1 MQDRIDN
8 APLAA
13 AAERAVERGY
23 TSWTE
28 LANELGYV
36 RKQRRG
42 GAYPSGQSLG
52 VHGDSTRL
60 RRKLGLIANHSGVN
74 SNGGKAYSVVKTI
87 DYELAVQLTGL
98 LHLDP
103 VDVGV

>member
-1 MQDRIDN
+1 MKDRIDN

-13 AAERAVERGY
+13 AAERAVEQGY
-23 TSWTE
+23 TSWCQ

-36 RKQRRG
+36 RKQRHG
-42 GAYPSGQSLG
+42 SGRPLT
-52 VHGDSTRL
+52 VHGDPTRL
-60 RRKLGLIANHSGVN
+60 RRKLGLIANHSGTN
-74 SNGGKAYSVVKTI
+74 SNGGKARSVVQTI